1 MFFSGGV
8 VPGGLVISNKLLYLS
23 DIRISWYVL
32 CRDSGANS
40 GLCALVVMVTSN
52 EK

>member
-32 CRDSGANS
+32 CRDSG
-40 GLCALVVMVTSN
+40 GKFRVMRFGGDGN
-52 EK
+52 EQ